1 MVDNSTQTLP
11 LTTPLPVSTS
21 TTIAMTIAN
30 ISSSS
35 GVNVNHVTTLCGP
48 NRIQHANSL
57 EPSVPC
63 HALSS
68 IVSALNNQIS
78 LLLVSFSHRQT
89 YLPLRLEKR

>member
-1 MVDNSTQTLP
+1 MAMNIATSNS
-11 LTTPLPVSTS
+11 SS
-21 TTIAMTIAN
+21 IS
-30 ISSSS
+30 ISS
-35 GVNVNHVTTLCGP
+35 HVTTLCGP

-78 LLLVSFSHRQT
+78 LLLVSRKSLKVASMHINLRFS
-89 YLPLRLEKR
+89 LSLL